1 VSDPVSSN
9 SDIASSDAAKSAAL
23 ATLPER
29 SAPGDVISGGRTS
42 PAADGCGDLRSHQ
55 TLCDHSV

>member
-1 VSDPVSSN
+1 MSSK

-23 ATLPER
+23 ATLPE
-29 SAPGDVISGGRTS
+29 SGAPSDVISGGRTS

-55 TLCDHSV
+55 TLRDHSV

>member
-1 VSDPVSSN
+1 MSSK

-23 ATLPER
+23 ATLPE
-29 SAPGDVISGGRTS
+29 SGAPGDVISGGRTS

-55 TLCDHSV
+55 TLRDHSV